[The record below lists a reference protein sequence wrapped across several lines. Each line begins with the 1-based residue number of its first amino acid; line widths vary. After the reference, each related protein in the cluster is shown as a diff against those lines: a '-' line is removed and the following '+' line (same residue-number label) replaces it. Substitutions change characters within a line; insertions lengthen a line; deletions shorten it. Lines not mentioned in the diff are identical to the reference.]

1 MSLYGMM
8 RTGVSGMN
16 AQSNRLGT
24 VADNIANSG
33 TMGYKRAY
41 TEFSAL
47 ILPSENGTYSSGA
60 VKTTVRNSI
69 ADQGLLQFT
78 SSTTDI
84 AIQGDGFFLVQNAA
98 GDQFMTRAG
107 SFVPDAQGRLV
118 NAAGFYLLG
127 TTNMA
132 AGLTPDDLQVVSIS
146 STGLTA
152 SPSTEGAFSPNLPA
166 LADIVTDA
174 ATLPSA
180 NPDPNAVPPVIPQFS
195 GKTSMTVY
203 TGIGEEKVVD
213 VYFAKTAANE
223 WEVVAYDAS
232 TAGPNGGFPYSS
244 PPLNQMTP
252 LTIEFSALDG
262 SLIDPDL
269 ANLEFEI
276 VPGQSFTLSLAG
288 TQSLAADYTARAPA
302 VNGSGTG
309 GFDEI
314 SIDLDGMV
322 SALNKNGS
330 VINLF
335 RIPIATVTSPDRLTT
350 LPGNVYQANN
360 GSGGMTIGV
369 ATTSNFGEI
378 VAGALEGSNVDIAE
392 ELTSMIE
399 SQRNYTANSKVF
411 QTGADLLDVLVN
423 LKR

>member
-166 LADIVTDA
+166 LADIVTDPA
-174 ATLPSA
+174 ALPSA
-180 NPDPNAVPPVIPQFS
+180 NPDPNAVPPVVPQFS

-203 TGIGEEKVVD
+203 TGIGEEKVID
-213 VYFAKTAANE
+213 VYFAKTAANT
-223 WEVVAYDAS
+223 WEAVAYDAS
-232 TAGPNGGFPYSS
+232 LASPDGGFPYGA
-244 PPLNQMTP
+244 PGTP
-252 LTIEFSALDG
+252 LGTSTLIFDPSNGALDPASDL
-262 SLIDPDL
+262 SLDFPIPG
-269 ANLEFEI
+269 
-276 VPGQSFTLSLAG
+276 GQSFTLSLAG

>member
-152 SPSTEGAFSPNLPA
+152 SPSTQGVFAPNLPA
-166 LADIVTDA
+166 LAEIVPA
-174 ATLPSA
+174 GSRPSDNVA
-180 NPDPNAVPPVIPQFS
+180 GAVFS
-195 GKTSMTVY
+195 GKTSMIAY
-203 TGIGEEKVVD
+203 TGIGEERKID
-213 VYFAKTAANE
+213 LYFAKTGDNT
-223 WEVVAYDAS
+223 WEVTAYDAAL
-232 TAGPNGGFPYSS
+232 AGPDGGFPYSV
-244 PPLNQMTP
+244 
-252 LTIEFSALDG
+252 
-262 SLIDPDL
+262 DPDISSPL
-269 ANLEFEI
+269 GTQTLDFSSTNGALLNADTSTLVFDVNPDPTVFQE
-276 VPGQSFTLSLAG
+276 FTLSFAG
-288 TQSLAADYTARAPA
+288 AQSLAADYTARAPA

-314 SIDLDGMV
+314 SIDLDGTV
-322 SALNKNGS
+322 SALNRNGS

>member
-47 ILPSENGTYSSGA
+47 ILPGTENSYSSGA

-78 SSTTDI
+78 ASTTDI

-132 AGLTPDDLQVVSIS
+132 AGLTPDDLEVVSIS

-152 SPSTEGAFSPNLPA
+152 SPSTQGVFAPNLPA
-166 LADIVTDA
+166 LADIVPA
-174 ATLPSA
+174 GSLPSDNVA
-180 NPDPNAVPPVIPQFS
+180 GAQFS
-195 GKTSMTVY
+195 GKTSMIAY
-203 TGIGEEKVVD
+203 TGIGEERKID
-213 VYFAKTAANE
+213 IYFAKTGPGT
-223 WEVVAYDAS
+223 WEAVAYDAS
-232 TAGPNGGFPYSS
+232 LASPDGGFPYGG
-244 PPLNQMTP
+244 PALGTAA
-252 LTIEFSALDG
+252 LTFDPSDG
-262 SLIDPDL
+262 SLDPASDQSL
-269 ANLEFEI
+269 DFT
-276 VPGQSFTLSLAG
+276 VPGGEAFTLSLAG

-309 GFDEI
+309 GFDALRVG
-314 SIDLDGMV
+314 LDGVV
-322 SALNKNGS
+322 SALNKNSS
-330 VINLF
+330 VIDLF

-350 LPGNVYQANN
+350 LPGNVYQSNN

-411 QTGADLLDVLVN
+411 QTGADLLDILVN

>member
-47 ILPSENGTYSSGA
+47 ILPGENGSYSSGA

-84 AIQGDGFFLVQNAA
+84 AIQGDGFFLVQNGA

-132 AGLTPDDLQVVSIS
+132 AGLTPDDLQVISIS

-166 LADIVTDA
+166 LAGVVTDPA
-174 ATLPSA
+174 ALPSA
-180 NPDPNAVPPVIPQFS
+180 NPDPAVTPPQFS
-195 GKTSMTVY
+195 GKTSMTTY
-203 TGIGEEKVVD
+203 TGIGEEKIID
-213 VYFAKTAANE
+213 VYFAKTGPNT
-223 WEVVAYDAS
+223 WEAVAYDAS
-232 TAGPNGGFPYSS
+232 LASPDGGFPYGG
-244 PPLNQMTP
+244 PALGTAA
-252 LTIEFSALDG
+252 LTFDPSNGALDTATSDL
-262 SLIDPDL
+262 SLD
-269 ANLEFEI
+269 FT
-276 VPGQSFTLSLAG
+276 VPGGEAFTLSLAG

-350 LPGNVYQANN
+350 LPGNVYQSNN

-378 VAGALEGSNVDIAE
+378 VSGALEGSNVDIAE

>member
-84 AIQGDGFFLVQNAA
+84 AIQGDGFFLVQIAA

-166 LADIVTDA
+166 LAE
-174 ATLPSA
+174 
-180 NPDPNAVPPVIPQFS
+180 NVPAGSRASDNVVGAQFS

-203 TGIGEEKVVD
+203 TGLGEERIIDLYFTKVGPGD
-213 VYFAKTAANE
+213 NE
-223 WEVVAYDAS
+223 WEVAAYDAS
-232 TAGPNGGFPYSS
+232 TADPANGGFPYSS
-244 PPLNQMTP
+244 GPLNDVTE
-252 LTIEFSALDG
+252 TIEFSTANGAL
-262 SLIDPDL
+262 LDP
-269 ANLEFEI
+269 ANANVQFDI
-276 VPGQSFTLSLAG
+276 PNGGPFTLSLAG

>member
-24 VADNIANSG
+24 VADNISNSG

-47 ILPSENGTYSSGA
+47 ILPSENGSYSSGA

-166 LADIVTDA
+166 LADIVTDPA
-174 ATLPSA
+174 ALPSA
-180 NPDPNAVPPVIPQFS
+180 NPDPATTPPQFS

-213 VYFAKTAANE
+213 VYFAKTAANT
-223 WEVVAYDAS
+223 WEAVAYDAS
-232 TAGPNGGFPYSS
+232 LASPDGGFPYGGGPLGTSTLVFS
-244 PPLNQMTP
+244 PSNG
-252 LTIEFSALDG
+252 ALDTATSDL
-262 SLIDPDL
+262 SLDFTI
-269 ANLEFEI
+269 
-276 VPGQSFTLSLAG
+276 PGGEAFSLSLAG

>member
-166 LADIVTDA
+166 LADV
-174 ATLPSA
+174 
-180 NPDPNAVPPVIPQFS
+180 VPAGSRAGDNVAGAQFS

-203 TGIGEEKVVD
+203 TGLGEERIIDLYFTKVGPS
-213 VYFAKTAANE
+213 E
-223 WEVVAYDAS
+223 WQVSAYDAS
-232 TAGPNGGFPYSS
+232 TADPTNGGFPYSS
-244 PPLNQMTP
+244 GPLNDITQ
-252 LTIEFSALDG
+252 TIEFSTVNGAILD
-262 SLIDPDL
+262 P
-269 ANLEFEI
+269 ANANVQFTI
-276 VPGQSFTLSLAG
+276 PNGGPFTLSLAG

-309 GFDEI
+309 GFDQI

>member
-166 LADIVTDA
+166 LADV
-174 ATLPSA
+174 
-180 NPDPNAVPPVIPQFS
+180 VPAGSRASDNVAGAQFS

-203 TGIGEEKVVD
+203 TGLGEERIIDLYFTKVGPS
-213 VYFAKTAANE
+213 E
-223 WEVVAYDAS
+223 WEVSAYDAS
-232 TAGPNGGFPYSS
+232 TADPTNGGFPYSTG
-244 PPLNQMTP
+244 PLNDVTQ
-252 LTIEFSALDG
+252 TIEFSTVNGAILD
-262 SLIDPDL
+262 P
-269 ANLEFEI
+269 ANANVQFNI
-276 VPGQSFTLSLAG
+276 PNGGPFTLSLAG

-309 GFDEI
+309 GFDQI

>member
-166 LADIVTDA
+166 LADV
-174 ATLPSA
+174 
-180 NPDPNAVPPVIPQFS
+180 VPAGSRASDNVAGAQFS

-203 TGIGEEKVVD
+203 TGLGEERIIDLYFTKVGPS
-213 VYFAKTAANE
+213 E
-223 WEVVAYDAS
+223 WEVSAYDAS
-232 TAGPNGGFPYSS
+232 TADPTNGGFPYSS
-244 PPLNQMTP
+244 GPLNDTTQ
-252 LTIEFSALDG
+252 TIEFSTVNGAI
-262 SLIDPDL
+262 IDP
-269 ANLEFEI
+269 ANANVQFTI
-276 VPGQSFTLSLAG
+276 PNGGPFTLSLAG

-309 GFDEI
+309 GFDQI

-360 GSGGMTIGV
+360 GSGGMTIGI

>member
-1 MSLYGMM
+1 M
-8 RTGVSGMN
+8 
-16 AQSNRLGT
+16 
-24 VADNIANSG
+24 
-33 TMGYKRAY
+33 
-41 TEFSAL
+41 
-47 ILPSENGTYSSGA
+47 
-60 VKTTVRNSI
+60 
-69 ADQGLLQFT
+69 
-78 SSTTDI
+78 
-84 AIQGDGFFLVQNAA
+84 
-98 GDQFMTRAG
+98 
-107 SFVPDAQGRLV
+107 PDAQGRLV

-127 TTNMA
+127 TKMA
-132 AGLTPDDLQVVSIS
+132 AGLTPDDLEVVSIS

-152 SPSTEGAFSPNLPA
+152 SASTEGAFSPNLPA
-166 LADIVTDA
+166 LADIVTDPA
-174 ATLPSA
+174 ALPSA
-180 NPDPNAVPPVIPQFS
+180 NPDPAGTPPQFS

-203 TGIGEEKVVD
+203 TGIGEEKVID
-213 VYFAKTAANE
+213 VYFAKTCPNT
-223 WEVVAYDAS
+223 WEAVAYDAS
-232 TAGPNGGFPYSS
+232 LASPDGGFPYGG
-244 PPLNQMTP
+244 PALGTAA
-252 LTIEFSALDG
+252 LTFDPSDG
-262 SLIDPDL
+262 SLDPASDQSL
-269 ANLEFEI
+269 DFT
-276 VPGQSFTLSLAG
+276 VPGGEAFTLSLAG
-288 TQSLAADYTARAPA
+288 IQSLAADYTARAPA

-411 QTGADLLDVLVN
+411 QTGADLLDILVN

>member
-8 RTGVSGMN
+8 RTGASGMN

-24 VADNIANSG
+24 VADNIANSS

-47 ILPSENGTYSSGA
+47 ILPGTENSYASGA

-78 SSTTDI
+78 ASTTDI

-127 TTNMA
+127 TANMA
-132 AGLTPDDLQVVSIS
+132 AGLTRDDLQVVSIS

-152 SPSTEGAFSPNLPA
+152 SPSTQGTFSPNLPA
-166 LADIVTDA
+166 LAEIVPA
-174 ATLPSA
+174 GSLPSDNFA
-180 NPDPNAVPPVIPQFS
+180 GAQFS
-195 GKTSMTVY
+195 GKTSMTAY
-203 TGIGEEKVVD
+203 TGIGEERKID
-213 VYFAKTAANE
+213 LYFAKTADNV
-223 WEVVAYDAS
+223 WEVTAYDAA
-232 TAGPNGGFPYSS
+232 TADPNGGFPYSAG
-244 PPLNQMTP
+244 PLQTQ
-252 LTIEFSALDG
+252 T
-262 SLIDPDL
+262 
-269 ANLEFEI
+269 LEFDPANGALLDPATSSLVFDIPNGEK
-276 VPGQSFTLSLAG
+276 FTLSFAG
-288 TQSLAADYTARAPA
+288 AQSLAADYTARAPA

-309 GFDEI
+309 GFDALRI
-314 SIDLDGMV
+314 GLDGMV

-335 RIPIATVTSPDRLTT
+335 RIPIAAVTSPDRLTT
-350 LPGNVYQANN
+350 LPGNVYQSNN

-369 ATTSNFGEI
+369 PTTSNFGEI

-411 QTGADLLDVLVN
+411 QTGADLLDILVN
-423 LKR
+423 LQR

>member
-24 VADNIANSG
+24 VADNISNSG

-127 TTNMA
+127 TTNTA
-132 AGLTPDDLQVVSIS
+132 TGLTPDDLEVVSIS

-166 LADIVTDA
+166 LADVVTDPA
-174 ATLPSA
+174 ALPSA
-180 NPDPNAVPPVIPQFS
+180 NPDPAVTAPQFS

-203 TGIGEEKVVD
+203 TGIGEEKVID
-213 VYFAKTAANE
+213 VYFAKTGPNT
-223 WEVVAYDAS
+223 WEAVAYDAS
-232 TAGPNGGFPYSS
+232 LASPDGGFPYGG
-244 PPLNQMTP
+244 PALGTAA
-252 LTIEFSALDG
+252 LTFDPSDG
-262 SLIDPDL
+262 SLDPASDQSL
-269 ANLEFEI
+269 DFT
-276 VPGQSFTLSLAG
+276 VPGGEAFTLSLAG

>member
-47 ILPSENGTYSSGA
+47 ILPGENGSYSSGA

-84 AIQGDGFFLVQNAA
+84 AIQGDGFFLVQNGA

-132 AGLTPDDLQVVSIS
+132 AGLTPDDLEVISIS

-166 LADIVTDA
+166 LA
-174 ATLPSA
+174 
-180 NPDPNAVPPVIPQFS
+180 NEVPAGSRASDNVAGAQFS

-203 TGIGEEKVVD
+203 TGLGEERIIDLYFTKVGPS
-213 VYFAKTAANE
+213 E
-223 WEVVAYDAS
+223 WEVAAYDAS
-232 TAGPNGGFPYSS
+232 TADATTRGFPYTSGPLNDVTQTIGFSTVDGALLDPANANVEFTIPNGGLFK
-244 PPLNQMTP
+244 
-252 LTIEFSALDG
+252 
-262 SLIDPDL
+262 
-269 ANLEFEI
+269 
-276 VPGQSFTLSLAG
+276 LSLAG

-314 SIDLDGMV
+314 SIDLNGMV

-350 LPGNVYQANN
+350 LPGNVYQSNN

-378 VAGALEGSNVDIAE
+378 VSGALEGSNVDIAE